1 MASASPSTDEDGR
14 GPQSTRGRTS
24 VAAGELAETAS
35 GRASQAR
42 ARELEERWEDR
53 LAWPVLIAAVISVPA
68 VFLTLLDEPFEMI
81 GHVGLWITS
90 VVLIFE
96 TIVLFLVSP
105 KKIDWL
111 LRNWWLVGLSVLVI
125 VGVVFSIGP
134 MQLLRLLRSVGALR
148 VLRAKQVAKA
158 GHSLQ
163 KIGSSQWW
171 RHLGTILA
179 TVVVTAF
186 VVVALIDPESPAR
199 SFLDDLVG
207 EDWAIAAAIVA
218 GLLLF
223 GATYLLVR
231 QPRSKETDGV
241 DTDEDRDVEG
251 DAEGEGGDVEGD
263 ADGDGGVAQPD
274 EDREPSGVTRDQDG
288 TRVQSSAA
296 RRL

>member
-1 MASASPSTDEDGR
+1 MSSNDSSAEAERRSESKRRRASA
-14 GPQSTRGRTS
+14 
-24 VAAGELAETAS
+24 AAGELAETAS
-35 GRASQAR
+35 GRASEER
-42 ARELEERWEDR
+42 ARTLEERWENR
-53 LAWPVLIAAVISVPA
+53 LAWPVLIAAVVSVPA

-111 LRNWWLVGLSVLVI
+111 LRNWWLVGLSALVI

-163 KIGSSQWW
+163 KVGSSRWW

-179 TVVVTAF
+179 TFVVTAF
-186 VVVALIDPESPAR
+186 VVVALVDPESPAR

-207 EDWAIAAAIVA
+207 EDWAVAAAVGA

-231 QPRSKETDGV
+231 QPRSGNAEKEH
-241 DTDEDRDVEG
+241 EEG
-251 DAEGEGGDVEGD
+251 GEEASDDAEDDEPQD
-263 ADGDGGVAQPD
+263 ADL
-274 EDREPSGVTRDQDG
+274 RSG
-288 TRVQSSAA
+288 
-296 RRL
+296 

>member
-1 MASASPSTDEDGR
+1 MTSASPPAEEDER
-14 GPQSTRGRTS
+14 GPRSKRRRTS
-24 VAAGELAETAS
+24 AAAGELAETAS
-35 GRASQAR
+35 GRASEER

-81 GHVGLWITS
+81 GHVGLWVTS

-163 KIGSSQWW
+163 NVGASRWW
-171 RHLGTILA
+171 RRLGTILA
-179 TVVVTAF
+179 TFVVTAF
-186 VVVALIDPESPAR
+186 VVVALVDPESPAR

-207 EDWAIAAAIVA
+207 EEWAIPTAIGA

-231 QPRSKETDGV
+231 QPRGEAEDDGAAG
-241 DTDEDRDVEG
+241 DEGDSDGAEYADLEGADRDG
-251 DAEGEGGDVEGD
+251 A
-263 ADGDGGVAQPD
+263 
-274 EDREPSGVTRDQDG
+274 
-288 TRVQSSAA
+288 SSDPEQTLG
-296 RRL
+296 R

>member
-1 MASASPSTDEDGR
+1 MNPPPASAEEEER
-14 GPQSTRGRTS
+14 GHASKRRRAS
-24 VAAGELAETAS
+24 AAAGELVETAS
-35 GRASQAR
+35 GEASQER
-42 ARELEERWEDR
+42 AGTLEERWEDR
-53 LAWPVLIAAVISVPA
+53 LAWPVLIAAVVSVPA

-96 TIVLFLVSP
+96 TVVLFLVSP

-163 KIGSSQWW
+163 KVGSSRWW

-186 VVVALIDPESPAR
+186 VVVALVDPESPAR

-207 EDWAIAAAIVA
+207 EDWAVAAAIGA
-218 GLLLF
+218 GVLLF

-231 QPRSKETDGV
+231 RPRGEREGDGDGEEDDGV
-241 DTDEDRDVEG
+241 D
-251 DAEGEGGDVEGD
+251 
-263 ADGDGGVAQPD
+263 GDGEEDERQGQGAAQP
-274 EDREPSGVTRDQDG
+274 T
-288 TRVQSSAA
+288 
-296 RRL
+296 

>member
-1 MASASPSTDEDGR
+1 MTSAPTSADEHERGPESKRQRASA
-14 GPQSTRGRTS
+14 
-24 VAAGELAETAS
+24 AAGELAETAS
-35 GRASQAR
+35 GRASQDR

-53 LAWPVLIAAVISVPA
+53 LAWPVLIAAVVSVPA

-111 LRNWWLVGLSVLVI
+111 RRNWWLVGLSVLVI
-125 VGVVFSIGP
+125 VGVVFSVGP

-163 KIGSSQWW
+163 KVGSSRWW
-171 RHLGTILA
+171 RRLGTILA
-179 TVVVTAF
+179 TFVVTAF
-186 VVVALIDPESPAR
+186 VVVALVDPESPAR

-207 EDWAIAAAIVA
+207 EEWAIAAAIGA
-218 GLLLF
+218 GVLLF

-231 QPRSKETDGV
+231 RPKGEDSQKDGAAS
-241 DTDEDRDVEG
+241 DEEESGDEEG
-251 DAEGEGGDVEGD
+251 DRQV
-263 ADGDGGVAQPD
+263 
-274 EDREPSGVTRDQDG
+274 RS
-288 TRVQSSAA
+288 
-296 RRL
+296 